1 MLRKIKKNDIFMKE
15 VKIMKD
21 SRIEKLA
28 SNLLNHSINL
38 QKGEKILIE
47 IIGMDAIP
55 LGKELIKQSESIEAL
70 PFFNIIDYEI
80 MREMLKNT
88 TEEQIQ
94 VYAKHD
100 LQRMK
105 DMDAYIGVRAST
117 NTAELN
123 GILKRKMELYNKY
136 YTLPVHFEERVKHTK
151 WCILRYPNASMAQ
164 MSNMNTEEFEDF
176 YFNVCTLDYEK
187 MSKAMDDL
195 VNLMNKTKKVHI
207 VGEGTDLT
215 FSIEGIPAEKYMG
228 TFNIPDG
235 EVATAPV
242 KNSINGYITYNTETR
257 YNGILF
263 NNIRFEF
270 ENGKIVN
277 ATSNKT
283 KELNEILNT
292 DEGSRYIGEFAL
304 GLNPYIEKPIGDTLF
319 DEKIKGSFHFTP
331 GDSLE
336 ESDNGNRS
344 SIHWDIVNIQTPEYG
359 GGEIWFDDVLVR
371 KDGLFILEELKQLNP
386 ENLKIG
392 TNWNIIKFL
401 FI

>member
-1 MLRKIKKNDIFMKE
+1 
-15 VKIMKD
+15 MKD
-21 SRIEKLA
+21 LRIEKLA
-28 SNLLNHSINL
+28 RNLLNHSIKL
-38 QKGEKILIE
+38 QKGERLLIE
-47 IIGMDAIP
+47 IIGTEAVP
-55 LGKELIKQSESIEAL
+55 LGKELIKQAESIGAF

-80 MREMLKNT
+80 MREMLTNC

-94 VYAKHD
+94 IYAKHD

-105 DMDAYIGVRAST
+105 DMDAYIGIRAST

-123 GILKRKMELYNKY
+123 GISKEKMELYNKY

-164 MSNMNTEEFEDF
+164 MNNMNTESFEDF
-176 YFNVCTLDYEK
+176 YFDVCTLDYDR
-187 MSKAMDDL
+187 MSRAMDPL
-195 VNLMNKTKKVHI
+195 VNLMNKTKNVHI
-207 VGEGTDLT
+207 IGQGTDLR

-242 KNSINGYITYNTETR
+242 KNSVNGYITYNTKTR
-257 YNGILF
+257 YNGVLF

-270 ENGKIVN
+270 KDGKIIK

-283 KELNEILNT
+283 KELNEILDT
-292 DEGSRYIGEFAL
+292 DDGSRYIGEFAL

-319 DEKIKGSFHFTP
+319 DEKIRGSFHFTP

-359 GGEIWFDDVLVR
+359 GGEIWFDEALVR
-371 KDGLFILEELKQLNP
+371 KDGVFVLEELKALNP
-386 ENLKIG
+386 ENLI
-392 TNWNIIKFL
+392 
-401 FI
+401 